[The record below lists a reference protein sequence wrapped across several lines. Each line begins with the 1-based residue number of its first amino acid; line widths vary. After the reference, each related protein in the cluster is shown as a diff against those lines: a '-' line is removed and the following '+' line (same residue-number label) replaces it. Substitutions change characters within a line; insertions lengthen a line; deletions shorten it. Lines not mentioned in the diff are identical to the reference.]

1 MSAATSD
8 RATRQKPGEIR
19 ALGIAAAAILFA
31 GCLAC
36 IDADGY
42 AVDGADTSGY
52 RFLGVVRKGEDNTD
66 GSDGTLNTEVYAK
79 GDFLLA
85 SSGLAAED
93 VGKAV
98 YLIDNQTV
106 GLSANA
112 SVDQHIFVGRI
123 TKVESATAC
132 WVAIDPD
139 GVDPNLIDVTVDV
152 AGAAAAGTL
161 TSGLATIA
169 AAIDSTASGLYVK
182 AVTAMSAYVIATGL
196 SAGRKV
202 VTTNYTVSGGVITCV
217 TDESLNRLHV
227 SLRGVLK
234 QS

>member
-8 RATRQKPGEIR
+8 RPTRQKAGEIR
-19 ALGIAAAAILFA
+19 ALGVAAAAVMLA

-42 AVDGADTSGY
+42 AVDGSDTTGY
-52 RFLGVVRKGEDNTD
+52 RFLGVCREGKDNTD
-66 GSDGTLNTEVYAK
+66 GADGDLTAEVYAK
-79 GDFLLA
+79 GEFLFA

-93 VGKAV
+93 IGKAV
-98 YLIDNQTV
+98 YLVDNQTV
-106 GLSANA
+106 GLSGNA
-112 SVDQHIFVGRI
+112 SVDFHIYVGRI

-139 GVDPNLIDVTVDV
+139 GVDPNLVDVTVDV
-152 AGAAAAGTL
+152 AGTNAAAV
-161 TSGLATIA
+161 SLATIA
-169 AAIDSTASGLYVK
+169 AAILSTASDIYVK
-182 AVTAMSAYVIATGL
+182 AVTGMQAYVTATGA

-202 VTTNYTVSGGVITCV
+202 VTTNYTLSGGVITTV
-217 TDESLNRLHV
+217 TDESANRLFI